1 MFNPYSIVKTMLV
14 SEKSL
19 AQKDANKYVFE
30 IDKSATKIDV
40 AHAVEAIYNG
50 VKVKSVN
57 VLIRP
62 GKPKRMGRRSN
73 KQGFTSESKRAVVT
87 LSEGTIEIV

>member
-19 AQKDANKYVFE
+19 AQKDAGKYVFE
-30 IDKSATKIDV
+30 IDKKATKIDV
-40 AHAVEAIYNG
+40 AHAVEAIYSG

-62 GKPKRMGRRSN
+62 GKPKRMGKRSP
-73 KQGFTSESKRAVVT
+73 KQGYTSESKRAVVT

>member
-1 MFNPYSIVKTMLV
+1 MFNPYSIIKTMLV

-19 AQKDANKYVFE
+19 AQKEANKYVFE
-30 IDKSATKIDV
+30 IDKNATKIDV
-40 AHAVEAIYNG
+40 AHAIQAIYSG

-62 GKPKRMGRRSN
+62 GKPKRMGKRSI
-73 KQGFTSESKRAVVT
+73 KQGYTSESKRAVVT